1 LGVAGTAVRG
11 IIVALGTIRNG
22 PYINPNNLNQLPTRP
37 AGAQSVNW
45 YALVADDP
53 NVLFEIQ
60 EAGAGSVLTS
70 ASVNRNANFNTG
82 TRTASL
88 TISPAFLDNNT
99 VSTTSTLN
107 LKLLQVV
114 QRPDVTPFAQFAK
127 WLVTINNH
135 EFSGG
140 TTSP

>member
-1 LGVAGTAVRG
+1 MRGV
-11 IIVALGTIRNG
+11 IVGLGTIRNG
-22 PYINPNNLNQLPTRP
+22 PYINPNNLNSLPSRP
-37 AGAQSVNW
+37 AGAQAANW
-45 YALVADDP
+45 YALVIDDS
-53 NVLFEIQ
+53 NVIFEIQ

-70 ASVNRNANFNTG
+70 ASVNRNVNFNLG
-82 TRTASL
+82 TRTSSL

-107 LKLLQVV
+107 LKILQVV